1 MLRGGKDAVLGKT
14 ASDASSQLEVL
25 HCAQKI
31 TDIGQFR
38 ASRNLR
44 RSNHPPAV
52 SGFASCM
59 RVDNP
64 PQVWAEGYL
73 QRCLSKKDTAAL
85 NENRQ
90 LRAVDATDCTK
101 QITKLAS
108 VPQTSAD
115 CNYTDDESG
124 LSTRTGSLTMTLLI
138 CTREHR
144 GNGKRIITIMAIIYE
159 SQRP

>member
-1 MLRGGKDAVLGKT
+1 VEFTSAL
-14 ASDASSQLEVL
+14 SDKLFL
-25 HCAQKI
+25 
-31 TDIGQFR
+31 
-38 ASRNLR
+38 L
-44 RSNHPPAV
+44 
-52 SGFASCM
+52 
-59 RVDNP
+59 
-64 PQVWAEGYL
+64 
-73 QRCLSKKDTAAL
+73 
-85 NENRQ
+85 
-90 LRAVDATDCTK
+90 AVDATDCTK